1 VNLSVVIPAYRNLQ
15 DILTCLNSLQATAT
29 DYRAIQWA
37 VQDDCSDNMDLR
49 FLIPPYVA
57 AVERNPVNRGFAG
70 NCNAGAA
77 RAAGDVIAFVNQ
89 DIVADGN
96 MSRGWDATI
105 LAAFED
111 SSVGIVAPRLLF
123 PDGKI
128 QSAGGE
134 FDNRLQPHHRCL
146 GYSDLTNWEVN
157 TPQSVSWATG
167 AFLAIR
173 REVFQQIGGFDEA
186 YAGGYFEDVELC
198 LRVRELG
205 LKVWYEPRTSLVHK
219 VGTSGGNPNFMRNA
233 SLFRE
238 RWVVPRKIQADVNAV
253 LERWW

>member
-1 VNLSVVIPAYRNLQ
+1 MNLSVVIPAYRNLQ
-15 DILTCLNSLQATAT
+15 DVLTAINSLQATAS
-29 DYRAIQWA
+29 DYRAIQW
-37 VQDDCSDNMDLR
+37 VIQDDCSPDLDFR

-57 AVERNPVNRGFAG
+57 SVERNEVNKGFAG

-77 RAAGDVIAFVNQ
+77 RAVGDVIAFVNQ

-96 MSRGWDATI
+96 LSRGWDTTL

-111 SSVGIVAPRLLF
+111 ASVGIVAPRLVF
-123 PDGKI
+123 PDGKV
-128 QSAGGE
+128 QSAGGLY
-134 FDNRLQPHHRCL
+134 DNHLQPFHRCL

-157 TPQSVSWATG
+157 TPEYVSWVTG

-173 REVFQQIGGFDEA
+173 RDVFQQVGGFDEA
-186 YAGGYFEDVELC
+186 YVGGYFEDVDLC

-205 LKVWYEPRTSLVHK
+205 LKVWYEPRTSLIHK
-219 VGTSGGNPNFMRNA
+219 VGTSGGSPNFMKNA
-233 SLFRE
+233 TLFRD
-238 RWVVPRKIQADVNAV
+238 RWVVPRKIQADVNAT

>member
-1 VNLSVVIPAYRNLQ
+1 MNLSVVIPAYRNLQ
-15 DILTCLNSLQATAT
+15 DVLTALNSLQATAS
-29 DYRAIQWA
+29 DYRAIQWI

-57 AVERNPVNRGFAG
+57 SVERNEVNKGFAG

-77 RAAGDVIAFVNQ
+77 RAVGDVIAFVNQ

-96 MSRGWDATI
+96 LSRGWDTTL

-111 SSVGIVAPRLLF
+111 ASVGIVAPRLVF
-123 PDGKI
+123 PDGKV
-128 QSAGGE
+128 QSAGGLY
-134 FDNRLQPHHRCL
+134 DNHLQPFHRCL

-157 TPQSVSWATG
+157 TPEYVSWVTG

-173 REVFQQIGGFDEA
+173 RDVFQQVGGFDEA
-186 YAGGYFEDVELC
+186 YVGGYFEDVDLC

-205 LKVWYEPRTSLVHK
+205 LKVWYEPRTSLIHK
-219 VGTSGGNPNFMRNA
+219 VGTSGGSPNFMKNA
-233 SLFRE
+233 TLFRD
-238 RWVVPRKIQADVNAV
+238 RWVVPRKIQADVNAT